1 MKLSDLLEARFAKQ
15 TYPDDE
21 MIRLLKEPIKGHYHG
36 DAHLL
41 GTLENYFMDEEKD
54 LRWRLKALRKYDQ
67 VTGNEKETYDV
78 AELEDAMKQL
88 RDNAVP
94 YENP

>member
-1 MKLSDLLEARFAKQ
+1 MKLSDLLE
-15 TYPDDE
+15 
-21 MIRLLKEPIKGHYHG
+21 
-36 DAHLL
+36 
-41 GTLENYFMDEEKD
+41 
-54 LRWRLKALRKYDQ
+54 

-78 AELEDAMKQL
+78 AELEDAMEQL